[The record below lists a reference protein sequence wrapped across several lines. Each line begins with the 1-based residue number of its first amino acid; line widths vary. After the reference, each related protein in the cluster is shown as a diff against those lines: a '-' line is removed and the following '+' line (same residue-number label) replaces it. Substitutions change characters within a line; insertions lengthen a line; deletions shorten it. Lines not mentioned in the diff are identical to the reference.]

1 MPFITEELWSQT
13 GTRAKMLVH
22 ADWPAYSA
30 ADLADAAADREM
42 TWVIGLIDS
51 VRSARAQMRVPA
63 GLQVPM
69 VLRELDQPGRDAWT
83 RNEAL
88 IRKLARIDSLT
99 EVPAFP
105 KGTVTIPVEGG
116 IFGLPLADI
125 IDVAEEKARLEKTL
139 EKLAKEIGGLRGR
152 LNNPNFATSAPEE
165 VVAETRDN
173 LALRQEEEATL
184 KTALSQLAELD

>member
-1 MPFITEELWSQT
+1 MN
-13 GTRAKMLVH
+13 
-22 ADWPAYSA
+22 
-30 ADLADAAADREM
+30 
-42 TWVIGLIDS
+42 WVIGLIDA

-69 VLRELDQPGRDAWT
+69 VLRELDNAGREAWA

-116 IFGLPLADI
+116 VFGLPLADI
-125 IDVAEEKARLEKTL
+125 IDVAEEKSRLEKSL

-173 LALRQEEEATL
+173 LALRLEEEATL